1 MVDDGPPPLPVKQRS
16 KSVLAEQNSVP
27 HGDGGYGTVSSPQ
40 RHTVQYGTV
49 LSSQRHTVQYGTVP
63 SSQRHTEG
71 LPSSAEFV
79 SSLDNILAELSEAAA
94 PKKPPRGARLSSY
107 DNVTPTCDSVA
118 ANGNCFSFPSSSG
131 TRSSS
136 ATTCRSS
143 SDELSN
149 SFMSPD
155 HAGNSDGLPAEYF
168 MSRSREASHVNNS
181 AMSQTSY
188 RVTSMTAGSVPATT
202 AAPPLPMKLKHSQ
215 STLHFAFVFA

>member
-1 MVDDGPPPLPVKQRS
+1 MVDDAPPPLPVKQRS
-16 KSVLAEQNSVP
+16 KSVLSEQNSVP
-27 HGDGGYGTVSSPQ
+27 HGDGGFGGTVSSPQ

-49 LSSQRHTVQYGTVP
+49 PP

-79 SSLDNILAELSEAAA
+79 WSLDNILAELNEAAA
-94 PKKPPRGARLSSY
+94 PKKPPRGTRLSSY

-149 SFMSPD
+149 SFVSPD

-168 MSRSREASHVNNS
+168 VSRSREASHVNNS

-188 RVTSMTAGSVPATT
+188 RVTSMTAGSVPMQPATS

-215 STLHFAFVFA
+215 STLHFAFVFMQSN